1 MFNST
6 FPILT
11 SLWNIIATKCN
22 DDGDILAFVSIKNT
36 LTLQKPNLNRF
47 STPSATNPPPLL
59 HPKSKLRR
67 LHINPERCKTSV
79 KGVFATDDDTERRT
93 IAQTHVTLGMDE
105 GKLFFKIDYPW
116 RRGCQRGAYDYKRC
130 FLGWSGEY
138 QVRIIQS
145 SPDTNHINRLH

>member
-1 MFNST
+1 MSYST
-6 FPILT
+6 FPTLT

-47 STPSATNPPPLL
+47 STPPVTNPPPLL

-67 LHINPERCKTSV
+67 LHIIPERCKTSV
-79 KGVFATDDDTERRT
+79 KGVFAADDDTERRT
-93 IAQTHVTLGMDE
+93 NAQTHVTLGMDE
-105 GKLFFKIDYPW
+105 RKLYFKIEYPW
-116 RRGCQRGAYDYKRC
+116 RRWCQRGAYEYHSC
-130 FLGWSGEY
+130 LLGWSGKY

-145 SPDTNHINRLH
+145 SEFLDIDRLH